1 MLSGLNIKGENMKES
16 LIRIFIT
23 LFALCSASSVFA
35 NNYIMV
41 SPDNITKIDCSN
53 NNVVNMHILTTLTND
68 KKSVIVTPVA
78 DGETTFAIYLKGKK
92 CDYKA
97 KVTNNSLEIK
107 GDKTIKILPLDL
119 PPELTGSEET
129 TK

>member
-1 MLSGLNIKGENMKES
+1 MRES
-16 LIRIFIT
+16 LIRILIT
-23 LFALCSASSVFA
+23 LFALSSATSVFA

-41 SPDNITKIDCSN
+41 SPENITKVDCSN
-53 NNVVNMHILTTLTND
+53 NNVINIHVLTTLTND
-68 KKSVIVTPVA
+68 KKSVIVTPA
-78 DGETTFAIYLKGKK
+78 SDGETDFAIRLKGKK

-97 KVTNNSLEIK
+97 KVSGNNLEIK